1 MVAEPHFLDLTRRIQ
16 SQPQEKNRLN
26 VRLDVPGGVSFAPDR
41 LNPHNSAKRV
51 FRVPQLPEPAQL
63 FYDFEREIAEHDG
76 VPYVP
81 SSSFVIGEDDEL
93 TPSQKIA
100 QDVRE
105 KYESATGPIKSGK
118 SEDDKMEL
126 LLDAMNLEK
135 GSDEKESSNPSDLR
149 SKDPVSN
156 DALPETKD
164 DYVRNEQITSP
175 ESKNKSDTIVNED
188 KLEKNEPSIEE
199 NSHQSR
205 SRESVIQEEANPME
219 LVSGS
224 QNSQDGESK
233 PQKRQ
238 GEKSQNPTT
247 NKSVSEDGT
256 FPRPSSPD
264 ETPATEEIN
273 AKVSNTPSEKK
284 DNVSSSES
292 RRNEKN
298 ELGVDKEV
306 QKTGTSISKSGMTKS
321 QAKRAKEKAKK
332 MARNQE
338 AICKNERA
346 DERSDLTNTSNE
358 DTNFT
363 PRNGELENITDLPE
377 ESKDQNTSQGS
388 GINHEVD
395 VNAKINETNDSSDNN
410 VLDHLKTKMDGEQ
423 LGEEHD
429 SMTEKKIESR
439 HSAGLENEDMFAK
452 SSINSK
458 VNTHTVNEAEDAVH
472 NLNVEVAEIR
482 PERPADA
489 MSMQTARTQLST
501 FAPTVSGFSV
511 LADKTRQG
519 GADGLPAV
527 VRKKLNLIDYKLPP
541 SISDGSYAKKPWNNK
556 SYLKS
561 RAFERLASQ
570 PEGRDAGTQ
579 WNAINGPGEEALAFP
594 SNNLQSITFETLS
607 ALFIPDPRHWH
618 PYRFVRRTNP
628 RQVLLMCAGTA
639 LTQKQLQTS
648 ELARK
653 VASGQMG
660 PINDAKS
667 LASYFTTTEN
677 TSLQG
682 GLGFVYSPNEA
693 LCHAMHE
700 KVDLERSE
708 TNFSRRLE
716 RPEFPNETTKRRAAL
731 RSVIAAL
738 EYIRWE
744 EEGFDKIV
752 IATHHGWIVRGIAY
766 EYVAREK
773 LTLQHLG
780 MAPEQ
785 LAIYARCS
793 RSYSGW

>member
-1 MVAEPHFLDLTRRIQ
+1 MVAEPHFLDLTRRTQ
-16 SQPQEKNRLN
+16 SQPHEKNRLN

-51 FRVPQLPEPAQL
+51 FRVPQLPEPLQL
-63 FYDFEREIAEHDG
+63 FHDFEREIAEHDG
-76 VPYVP
+76 IPYVP
-81 SSSFVIGEDDEL
+81 SSSFVIGDDDEL

-105 KYESATGPIKSGK
+105 KYESATGPIKSDK
-118 SEDDKMEL
+118 SEGNKMEL

-135 GSDEKESSNPSDLR
+135 GSEEKEGAILSDLR
-149 SKDPVSN
+149 TKDRVSN
-156 DALPETKD
+156 DALLETKD
-164 DYVRNEQITSP
+164 DHVRNEQITLP
-175 ESKNKSDTIVNED
+175 EPKNKRDMIFNEC
-188 KLEKNEPSIEE
+188 ESERHGSSIEE
-199 NSHQSR
+199 NSYQSR
-205 SRESVIQEEANPME
+205 SREGVTQEEAQPME
-219 LVSGS
+219 QMSES
-224 QNSQDGESK
+224 QKPEDEESK
-233 PQKRQ
+233 HQQHQ
-238 GEKSQNPTT
+238 GEKAQHPKTK
-247 NKSVSEDGT
+247 KSVSEEST
-256 FPRPSSPD
+256 FSTPSSPE
-264 ETPATEEIN
+264 ETPITEETN
-273 AKVSNTPSEKK
+273 SKASNTPSEK
-284 DNVSSSES
+284 DNALLSES
-292 RRNEKN
+292 RSYEKN
-298 ELGVDKEV
+298 EVGVDKEA
-306 QKTGTSISKSGMTKS
+306 QKTDTNISKSSMTKS

-332 MARNQE
+332 MARNE
-338 AICKNERA
+338 EVLCKNERA
-346 DERSDLTNTSNE
+346 DEKSDLTSKSNE
-358 DTNFT
+358 DTKST
-363 PRNGELENITDLPE
+363 PRDVELKEFTDPLE
-377 ESKDQNTSQGS
+377 ELKDQNTSQGS
-388 GINHEVD
+388 GINLEVD
-395 VNAKINETNDSSDNN
+395 VNAKINETNDTSDNN
-410 VLDHLKTKMDGEQ
+410 ALDHLKTKMDGDQ
-423 LGEEHD
+423 LGEEHG
-429 SMTEKKIESR
+429 SMAEEKIESR
-439 HSAGLENEDMFAK
+439 HSPGLENGDVLAK
-452 SSINSK
+452 SLINNK
-458 VNTHTVNEAEDAVH
+458 AEDAVH
-472 NLNVEVAEIR
+472 NVDVEVAEIKS
-482 PERPADA
+482 ERPADA

-501 FAPTVSGFSV
+501 FTPTVSGFSV
-511 LADKTRQG
+511 LADKSRQG
-519 GADGLPAV
+519 VSDGLPAV
-527 VRKKLNLIDYKLPP
+527 VRKKLDLIDYKLPP
-541 SISDGSYAKKPWNNK
+541 SISDGSHAKKPWNNK

-594 SNNLQSITFETLS
+594 TNDIQSITFETLA
-607 ALFIPDPRHWH
+607 ALFVPDPRHWH

-660 PINDAKS
+660 PINDAKA

-700 KVDLERSE
+700 KVDLKRSE

-716 RPEFPNETTKRRAAL
+716 RPEFPHETTKRRAAL

-738 EYIRWE
+738 EYVRWE

-773 LTLQHLG
+773 LTLQYLG

-785 LAIYARCS
+785 LAFYARCS